1 MSIGNF
7 VAVCSHLIL
16 FKFITVSFFK
26 EQIMK
31 KERKKCL
38 SYLVVMYRFLEIIY
52 RYNLGQVR
60 SIYTYII

>member
-7 VAVCSHLIL
+7 VVVCSYLIL
-16 FKFITVSFFK
+16 FKLITESFFK

-31 KERKKCL
+31 KERKNCL
-38 SYLVVMYRFLEIIY
+38 SCLVVMYRFLEIIY

>member
-7 VAVCSHLIL
+7 VVVCSHLIL